1 MGKKKRSSAAVKAS
15 GTKQD
20 RAKAAA
26 AANPVRTEDV
36 KRPARAPKAATAS
49 TATPVSPGKPAAAS
63 NPAVPFRR
71 PASFNFAG
79 VGRNDICPCGSGKRF
94 KNCHGH

>member
-1 MGKKKRSSAAVKAS
+1 MEKKKSAPAAVKAS
-15 GTKQD
+15 GTKLE

-26 AANPVRTEDV
+26 VANPVRVEDV
-36 KRPARAPKAATAS
+36 ERTPKAAKA
-49 TATPVSPGKPAAAS
+49 VPAEAAS
-63 NPAVPFRR
+63 APGPQVPFRR
-71 PASFNFAG
+71 PVSFNFAG